1 MEKLKFISFIVLC
14 LLGINR
20 IAYSQEQDT
29 VIIKDSIAKM
39 KLDKKLI
46 KLAKQ
51 VVLKHGP
58 EYYREY
64 REPVIRYRRVSK
76 AWNDLYPEF
85 IEAYA
90 GQVFYTVEY
99 PYNEEEERFYTDYSA
114 KVYFHEDLTIFH
126 VSFGHCMGIKDYDK
140 LSRAEKNKIRIPYI
154 QRRPGK
160 RVRDTIRDDN
170 GNIIEIINRYE
181 EPPE

>member
-90 GQVFYTVEY
+90 GQD
-99 PYNEEEERFYTDYSA
+99 RSM
-114 KVYFHEDLTIFH
+114 L
-126 VSFGHCMGIKDYDK
+126 
-140 LSRAEKNKIRIPYI
+140 
-154 QRRPGK
+154 
-160 RVRDTIRDDN
+160 
-170 GNIIEIINRYE
+170 
-181 EPPE
+181 

>member
-58 EYYREY
+58 ESYPGNTGN
-64 REPVIRYRRVSK
+64 PVIRLQAMYLK
-76 AWNDLYPEF
+76 H
-85 IEAYA
+85 
-90 GQVFYTVEY
+90 G
-99 PYNEEEERFYTDYSA
+99 
-114 KVYFHEDLTIFH
+114 TIF
-126 VSFGHCMGIKDYDK
+126 
-140 LSRAEKNKIRIPYI
+140 I
-154 QRRPGK
+154 QSL
-160 RVRDTIRDDN
+160 
-170 GNIIEIINRYE
+170 
-181 EPPE
+181 

>member
-90 GQVFYTVEY
+90 GKVFYTVEY

-126 VSFGHCMGIKDYDK
+126 VFFGHCMGIKDYDK

-160 RVRDTIRDDN
+160 WVRDTIRDDN
-170 GNIIEIINRYE
+170 GNVIEIMNRYE

>member
-99 PYNEEEERFYTDYSA
+99 PYNED
-114 KVYFHEDLTIFH
+114 
-126 VSFGHCMGIKDYDK
+126 
-140 LSRAEKNKIRIPYI
+140 
-154 QRRPGK
+154 RR
-160 RVRDTIRDDN
+160 
-170 GNIIEIINRYE
+170 
-181 EPPE
+181 

>member
-99 PYNEEEERFYTDYSA
+99 PYNEEEEKILYRLFRESLFPRRLDHFSRFLRPL
-114 KVYFHEDLTIFH
+114 H
-126 VSFGHCMGIKDYDK
+126 GH
-140 LSRAEKNKIRIPYI
+140 
-154 QRRPGK
+154 
-160 RVRDTIRDDN
+160 
-170 GNIIEIINRYE
+170 
-181 EPPE
+181 

>member
-1 MEKLKFISFIVLC
+1 M
-14 LLGINR
+14 
-20 IAYSQEQDT
+20 
-29 VIIKDSIAKM
+29 
-39 KLDKKLI
+39 
-46 KLAKQ
+46 
-51 VVLKHGP
+51 
-58 EYYREY
+58 
-64 REPVIRYRRVSK
+64 
-76 AWNDLYPEF
+76 
-85 IEAYA
+85 
-90 GQVFYTVEY
+90 FYTVEY

-140 LSRAEKNKIRIPYI
+140 LSRAEKNKIRIPCI
-154 QRRPGK
+154 QRRPAK

>member
-58 EYYREY
+58 SITGNTGNLLSGTGEYL
-64 REPVIRYRRVSK
+64 K
-76 AWNDLYPEF
+76 H
-85 IEAYA
+85 
-90 GQVFYTVEY
+90 G
-99 PYNEEEERFYTDYSA
+99 
-114 KVYFHEDLTIFH
+114 TIF
-126 VSFGHCMGIKDYDK
+126 
-140 LSRAEKNKIRIPYI
+140 I
-154 QRRPGK
+154 QSL
-160 RVRDTIRDDN
+160 
-170 GNIIEIINRYE
+170 
-181 EPPE
+181 